1 MLISKIIESILKDI
15 LDRKPKIAFRA
26 KGNQQYQSSR
36 KEPIDRLVIEND
48 SVVCIYV
55 GGDTCISWM
64 SVGHLMKDIDAGFHI
79 RVGNYEGSGPI

>member
-1 MLISKIIESILKDI
+1 MLISLILQPLLTEI
-15 LDRKPKIAFRA
+15 MERRPKIAFRG
-26 KGNQQYQSSR
+26 KGNAQFPSSR
-36 KEPIDRLVIEND
+36 KELIDRLVIEND

-55 GGDTCISWM
+55 GGDTCTSWM